1 MLVVIDLTS
10 YPMYFR
16 QVKVESN
23 PKKAKEK
30 LLELIDAKVLP
41 SFLGGDYTGD
51 WIMR

>member
-1 MLVVIDLTS
+1 
-10 YPMYFR
+10 MYFR